1 MFAELVFVAVG
12 PFGLCE
18 RGFIGAE
25 LVIDHLPYHFVVL
38 HVAALLTIESNKI
51 DGGVMVV

>member
-1 MFAELVFVAVG
+1 
-12 PFGLCE
+12 
-18 RGFIGAE
+18 

-51 DGGVMVV
+51 DGGAMAV